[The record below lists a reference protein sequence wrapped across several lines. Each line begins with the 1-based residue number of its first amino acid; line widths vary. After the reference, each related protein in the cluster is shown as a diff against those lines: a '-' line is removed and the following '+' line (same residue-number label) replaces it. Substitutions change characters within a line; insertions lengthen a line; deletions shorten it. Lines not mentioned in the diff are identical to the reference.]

1 MIFFKKNFNLC
12 YFSNIFVEKCYFG
25 KTQIFPS
32 LVCLVN
38 GNDFFLYKKGIKIVD
53 FYENT
58 KMDVVNWWY
67 I

>member
-1 MIFFKKNFNLC
+1 
-12 YFSNIFVEKCYFG
+12 
-25 KTQIFPS
+25 
-32 LVCLVN
+32 LVN